1 MTDQNDKN
9 VDVLAQEITLKSRG
23 QGKLRQFILWMGA
36 LIIGA
41 ILGWQHIPALNEL
54 FNFIAAIFTRLFQF
68 IAIPTV
74 SLAVITTL
82 SMLGAKKD
90 TGRIFGHAVVYTLLT
105 TICAAAVGLGLYLWI
120 APGNLPIDVIGAGA
134 SQVPEKLGTVTY
146 YDHFLSVIPNNIL
159 QPYLQANVLSVMF
172 ISASVGLAFAFM
184 PRTENR
190 EAVLK
195 VLFGLQEL
203 LFTLI
208 KALLYVLPIGILA
221 FAGQLSAQIEAGVI
235 VGALGKYTAVVI
247 GGNLIQFFIVIPLF
261 LFEPC
266 GCIPQNV
273 SSCSRCVVHKI
284 FCSNIAC
291 YIGIC

>member
-1 MTDQNDKN
+1 MSENNRN
-9 VDVLAQEITLKSRG
+9 VDKLAEEITLQSRG

-41 ILGWQHIPALNEL
+41 ILGWQNIPALNEL
-54 FNFIAAIFTRLFQF
+54 FNFIAAVFTRLFQF

-82 SMLGAKKD
+82 SALGAKKD
-90 TGRIFGHAVVYTLLT
+90 TGRIFGHALVYTLLT
-105 TICAAAVGLGLYLWI
+105 TICAAAVGLGLYLYI
-120 APGNLPIDVIGAGA
+120 APNNLPLDIIGAGA
-134 SQVPEKLGTVTY
+134 AAVPEKLGTVTY

-159 QPYLQANVLSVMF
+159 QPYLQGNVLSVMF

-184 PRTENR
+184 PKTEGR

-221 FAGQLSAQIEAGVI
+221 FAAQLSAQIEAGVI

-247 GGNLIQFFIVIPLF
+247 GGKFVQLFFFFPF
-261 LFEPC
+261 LFFFP
-266 GCIPQNV
+266 GFNYFNV
-273 SSCSRCVVHKI
+273 
-284 FCSNIAC
+284 FF
-291 YIGIC
+291 